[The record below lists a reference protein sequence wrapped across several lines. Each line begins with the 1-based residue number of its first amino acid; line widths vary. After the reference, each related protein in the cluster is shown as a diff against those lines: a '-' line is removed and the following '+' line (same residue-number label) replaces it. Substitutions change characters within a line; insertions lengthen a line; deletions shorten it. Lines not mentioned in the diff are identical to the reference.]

1 MRQEYTG
8 TIGNATLAWG
18 ARGRK
23 FESCRPD
30 QLLTCVEISGWVHLV
45 LEVAFGEFRSDYQ
58 RRPLPAP
65 PAVNSSN
72 LALNSRVRYNV
83 SHSEGEIAMATTT
96 MVHVRVN
103 EKIKAQATK
112 ALTAMGL
119 SVSDAVRVF
128 LTRVAADKQLPFD
141 LKVPNAE
148 TRAAMAEVDETLST
162 RRARFATAEDLFDD
176 LAKKRK

>member
-1 MRQEYTG
+1 MIQS
-8 TIGNATLAWG
+8 LA
-18 ARGRK
+18 K
-23 FESCRPD
+23 RP
-30 QLLTCVEISGWVHLV
+30 TVPVNR
-45 LEVAFGEFRSDYQ
+45 AFLALNGKDYQ
-58 RRPLPAP
+58 QSIGRRE
-65 PAVNSSN
+65 N

-83 SHSEGEIAMATTT
+83 SHSEGEITMATTT